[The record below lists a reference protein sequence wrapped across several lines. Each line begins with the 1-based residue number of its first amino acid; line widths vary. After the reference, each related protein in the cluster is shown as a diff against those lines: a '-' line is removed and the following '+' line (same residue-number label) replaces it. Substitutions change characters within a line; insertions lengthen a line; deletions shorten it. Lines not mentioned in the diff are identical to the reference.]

1 MHIESL
7 HIRRQ
12 VIPPYRGALLVAE
25 PFLDEGCFRRS
36 VICLAEY
43 SEKGAVG
50 FVLNSPTRYF
60 LNELLVGAGSLPSIP
75 VYCGG
80 PVGTDHLF
88 FLHDIAAL
96 PGAVEITEGLFA
108 NGDFDMLLDE
118 ESQARQTMVSNLE
131 STGALS
137 GLGVDTQGFLNA
149 LFEGMEYEIAS
160 VEVDDEAKTA
170 TATVELTCK
179 SLTDVAT
186 RAQELLNQRAADAG
200 ETAISPEETLAW
212 MGECLMQAAREDAP
226 ESVELELDCSSD
238 DEGTWSADDS
248 VAAAVAGALLG

>member
-1 MHIESL
+1 MRMNRPVAHAAGI
-7 HIRRQ
+7 
-12 VIPPYRGALLVAE
+12 GALACALA
-25 PFLDEGCFRRS
+25 LGGC
-36 VICLAEY
+36 
-43 SEKGAVG
+43 
-50 FVLNSPTRYF
+50 
-60 LNELLVGAGSLPSIP
+60 
-75 VYCGG
+75 
-80 PVGTDHLF
+80 
-88 FLHDIAAL
+88 
-96 PGAVEITEGLFA
+96 GLFGPSPEQIVRDGLA
-108 NGDFDMLLDE
+108 SDLDMLLDE

-137 GLGVDTQGFLNA
+137 GLGVDTQGFLDT
-149 LFEGMEYEIAS
+149 LLEGMEYEIAS

-212 MGECLMQAAREDAP
+212 MGECLMQAAQEDAP

>member
-1 MHIESL
+1 MRMNRPVAHAAGI
-7 HIRRQ
+7 
-12 VIPPYRGALLVAE
+12 GALACALA
-25 PFLDEGCFRRS
+25 LGGC
-36 VICLAEY
+36 
-43 SEKGAVG
+43 
-50 FVLNSPTRYF
+50 
-60 LNELLVGAGSLPSIP
+60 
-75 VYCGG
+75 
-80 PVGTDHLF
+80 
-88 FLHDIAAL
+88 
-96 PGAVEITEGLFA
+96 GLFGPSPEQIVRDGLA
-108 NGDFDMLLDE
+108 SDFDMLLDK

-137 GLGVDTQGFLNA
+137 GLGVDTQGFLDT
-149 LFEGMEYEIAS
+149 LLEGMEYEIAS

-212 MGECLMQAAREDAP
+212 MGECLMQAVQEDAP

>member
-1 MHIESL
+1 MHMRMNRPVAHAAGI
-7 HIRRQ
+7 
-12 VIPPYRGALLVAE
+12 GALACALA
-25 PFLDEGCFRRS
+25 LGGC
-36 VICLAEY
+36 
-43 SEKGAVG
+43 
-50 FVLNSPTRYF
+50 
-60 LNELLVGAGSLPSIP
+60 
-75 VYCGG
+75 
-80 PVGTDHLF
+80 
-88 FLHDIAAL
+88 
-96 PGAVEITEGLFA
+96 GLFGPSPEQIVRDGLA
-108 NGDFDMLLDE
+108 SDFDMLLDE

-149 LFEGMEYEIAS
+149 LLEGMEYEIAS

-248 VAAAVAGALLG
+248 VTAAVAGALLG

>member
-1 MHIESL
+1 MRMNRPVAHAAGI
-7 HIRRQ
+7 
-12 VIPPYRGALLVAE
+12 GALACALA
-25 PFLDEGCFRRS
+25 LGGC
-36 VICLAEY
+36 
-43 SEKGAVG
+43 
-50 FVLNSPTRYF
+50 
-60 LNELLVGAGSLPSIP
+60 
-75 VYCGG
+75 
-80 PVGTDHLF
+80 
-88 FLHDIAAL
+88 
-96 PGAVEITEGLFA
+96 GLFGPSPEQIVRDGLA
-108 NGDFDMLLDE
+108 SDFDMLLDE

-137 GLGVDTQGFLNA
+137 GLGVDTQGFLDT
-149 LFEGMEYEIAS
+149 LLEGMEYEIAS

-212 MGECLMQAAREDAP
+212 MGECLMQAAQEDAP

>member
-1 MHIESL
+1 MRMNRPVAHAAGI
-7 HIRRQ
+7 
-12 VIPPYRGALLVAE
+12 GALACALA
-25 PFLDEGCFRRS
+25 LGGC
-36 VICLAEY
+36 
-43 SEKGAVG
+43 
-50 FVLNSPTRYF
+50 
-60 LNELLVGAGSLPSIP
+60 
-75 VYCGG
+75 
-80 PVGTDHLF
+80 
-88 FLHDIAAL
+88 
-96 PGAVEITEGLFA
+96 GLFGPSPEQIVRDGLA
-108 NGDFDMLLDE
+108 SDFDMLLDE

-149 LFEGMEYEIAS
+149 LLEGMEYEIAS

-248 VAAAVAGALLG
+248 VTAAVAGALLG

>member
-1 MHIESL
+1 MRMNRPVAHAAGI
-7 HIRRQ
+7 
-12 VIPPYRGALLVAE
+12 GALACALA
-25 PFLDEGCFRRS
+25 LGGC
-36 VICLAEY
+36 
-43 SEKGAVG
+43 
-50 FVLNSPTRYF
+50 
-60 LNELLVGAGSLPSIP
+60 
-75 VYCGG
+75 
-80 PVGTDHLF
+80 
-88 FLHDIAAL
+88 
-96 PGAVEITEGLFA
+96 GLFGPSPEQIVRDGLA
-108 NGDFDMLLDE
+108 SDLDMLLDE

-137 GLGVDTQGFLNA
+137 GLGVDAQGFLDT
-149 LFEGMEYEIAS
+149 LLEGMEYEIAS

-212 MGECLMQAAREDAP
+212 MGECLMQAAQEDAP

>member
-1 MHIESL
+1 MRMNRPVAHAAGI
-7 HIRRQ
+7 
-12 VIPPYRGALLVAE
+12 GALACALA
-25 PFLDEGCFRRS
+25 LGGC
-36 VICLAEY
+36 
-43 SEKGAVG
+43 
-50 FVLNSPTRYF
+50 
-60 LNELLVGAGSLPSIP
+60 
-75 VYCGG
+75 
-80 PVGTDHLF
+80 
-88 FLHDIAAL
+88 
-96 PGAVEITEGLFA
+96 GLFGPSPEQIVRDGLA
-108 NGDFDMLLDE
+108 SDFDMLLDE

-137 GLGVDTQGFLNA
+137 GLGVDTQGFLDA

-248 VAAAVAGALLG
+248 VAAAVAGALL

>member
-1 MHIESL
+1 MRMNRPVAHAAGI
-7 HIRRQ
+7 
-12 VIPPYRGALLVAE
+12 GALACALA
-25 PFLDEGCFRRS
+25 LGGC
-36 VICLAEY
+36 
-43 SEKGAVG
+43 
-50 FVLNSPTRYF
+50 
-60 LNELLVGAGSLPSIP
+60 
-75 VYCGG
+75 
-80 PVGTDHLF
+80 
-88 FLHDIAAL
+88 
-96 PGAVEITEGLFA
+96 GLFGPSPEQIVRDGLA
-108 NGDFDMLLDE
+108 SDFDMLLDG

-137 GLGVDTQGFLNA
+137 GLGVDTQGFLNE
-149 LFEGMEYEIAS
+149 LFEGMEYEVAS

-170 TATVELTCK
+170 TATIELTCK

>member
-1 MHIESL
+1 MYMRMNRPVAHAAGI
-7 HIRRQ
+7 
-12 VIPPYRGALLVAE
+12 GALACALA
-25 PFLDEGCFRRS
+25 LGGC
-36 VICLAEY
+36 
-43 SEKGAVG
+43 
-50 FVLNSPTRYF
+50 
-60 LNELLVGAGSLPSIP
+60 
-75 VYCGG
+75 
-80 PVGTDHLF
+80 
-88 FLHDIAAL
+88 
-96 PGAVEITEGLFA
+96 GLFGPSPEQIVRDGLA
-108 NGDFDMLLDE
+108 SDFDMLLDE

-137 GLGVDTQGFLNA
+137 GLGVDTQGFLDA
-149 LFEGMEYEIAS
+149 LLEGMEYEIAS

>member
-1 MHIESL
+1 MRMNRPVAHAAGI
-7 HIRRQ
+7 
-12 VIPPYRGALLVAE
+12 GALACALA
-25 PFLDEGCFRRS
+25 LGGC
-36 VICLAEY
+36 
-43 SEKGAVG
+43 
-50 FVLNSPTRYF
+50 
-60 LNELLVGAGSLPSIP
+60 
-75 VYCGG
+75 
-80 PVGTDHLF
+80 
-88 FLHDIAAL
+88 
-96 PGAVEITEGLFA
+96 GLFGPSPEQIVRDGLA
-108 NGDFDMLLDE
+108 SDFDMLLDE

-149 LFEGMEYEIAS
+149 LFEGMEYEVAS

-212 MGECLMQAAREDAP
+212 MGECLMQAAQEDAP

>member
-1 MHIESL
+1 MRMNRPVAHAAGI
-7 HIRRQ
+7 
-12 VIPPYRGALLVAE
+12 GALACALA
-25 PFLDEGCFRRS
+25 LGGC
-36 VICLAEY
+36 
-43 SEKGAVG
+43 
-50 FVLNSPTRYF
+50 
-60 LNELLVGAGSLPSIP
+60 
-75 VYCGG
+75 
-80 PVGTDHLF
+80 
-88 FLHDIAAL
+88 
-96 PGAVEITEGLFA
+96 GLFGPSPEQIVRDGLA
-108 NGDFDMLLDE
+108 SDFDMLLDE

-149 LFEGMEYEIAS
+149 LLEGMEYEIAS

>member
-1 MHIESL
+1 MRMNRPVAHAAGI
-7 HIRRQ
+7 
-12 VIPPYRGALLVAE
+12 GALACALA
-25 PFLDEGCFRRS
+25 LGGC
-36 VICLAEY
+36 
-43 SEKGAVG
+43 
-50 FVLNSPTRYF
+50 
-60 LNELLVGAGSLPSIP
+60 
-75 VYCGG
+75 
-80 PVGTDHLF
+80 
-88 FLHDIAAL
+88 
-96 PGAVEITEGLFA
+96 GLFGPSPEQIVRDGLA
-108 NGDFDMLLDE
+108 SDFDMLLDE

-200 ETAISPEETLAW
+200 EAAISPEETLAW
-212 MGECLMQAAREDAP
+212 MGECLMQAAQEDAP

>member
-1 MHIESL
+1 MRMNRPVAHVAGI
-7 HIRRQ
+7 
-12 VIPPYRGALLVAE
+12 GALACALA
-25 PFLDEGCFRRS
+25 LGGC
-36 VICLAEY
+36 
-43 SEKGAVG
+43 
-50 FVLNSPTRYF
+50 
-60 LNELLVGAGSLPSIP
+60 
-75 VYCGG
+75 
-80 PVGTDHLF
+80 
-88 FLHDIAAL
+88 
-96 PGAVEITEGLFA
+96 GLFGPSPEQIVRDGLA
-108 NGDFDMLLDE
+108 SDFDMLLDK

-137 GLGVDTQGFLNA
+137 GLGVDTQGFLDT
-149 LFEGMEYEIAS
+149 LLEGMEYEIAS

-212 MGECLMQAAREDAP
+212 MGECLMQAAQEDAP

>member
-1 MHIESL
+1 MRMNRPVAHAAGI
-7 HIRRQ
+7 
-12 VIPPYRGALLVAE
+12 GALACALA
-25 PFLDEGCFRRS
+25 LGGC
-36 VICLAEY
+36 
-43 SEKGAVG
+43 
-50 FVLNSPTRYF
+50 
-60 LNELLVGAGSLPSIP
+60 
-75 VYCGG
+75 
-80 PVGTDHLF
+80 
-88 FLHDIAAL
+88 
-96 PGAVEITEGLFA
+96 GLFGPSPEQIVRDGLA
-108 NGDFDMLLDE
+108 SDFDMLLDK

-137 GLGVDTQGFLNA
+137 GLGVDTQGFLDT
-149 LFEGMEYEIAS
+149 LLEGMEYEIAS

-212 MGECLMQAAREDAP
+212 MGECLMQAAQEDAP

-248 VAAAVAGALLG
+248 VAAVVAGALLG

>member
-1 MHIESL
+1 MYMRMNRPVAHAAGI
-7 HIRRQ
+7 
-12 VIPPYRGALLVAE
+12 GALACALA
-25 PFLDEGCFRRS
+25 LGGC
-36 VICLAEY
+36 
-43 SEKGAVG
+43 
-50 FVLNSPTRYF
+50 
-60 LNELLVGAGSLPSIP
+60 
-75 VYCGG
+75 
-80 PVGTDHLF
+80 
-88 FLHDIAAL
+88 
-96 PGAVEITEGLFA
+96 GLFGPSPEQIVRDGLA
-108 NGDFDMLLDE
+108 SDFDMLLDE

-149 LFEGMEYEIAS
+149 LFEGMEYEVAS

-170 TATVELTCK
+170 TATIELTCK

-212 MGECLMQAAREDAP
+212 MGECLMQAAQEDAP

>member
-1 MHIESL
+1 MRMNRPVAHAAGI
-7 HIRRQ
+7 
-12 VIPPYRGALLVAE
+12 GALACALA
-25 PFLDEGCFRRS
+25 LGGC
-36 VICLAEY
+36 
-43 SEKGAVG
+43 
-50 FVLNSPTRYF
+50 
-60 LNELLVGAGSLPSIP
+60 
-75 VYCGG
+75 
-80 PVGTDHLF
+80 
-88 FLHDIAAL
+88 
-96 PGAVEITEGLFA
+96 GLFGPSPEQIVRDGLA
-108 NGDFDMLLDE
+108 SDFDMLLDE

-170 TATVELTCK
+170 TATIELTCK

-200 ETAISPEETLAW
+200 EAAISPEETLAW
-212 MGECLMQAAREDAP
+212 MGECLMQAAQEDAP

>member
-1 MHIESL
+1 MRMNRPVAHAAGI
-7 HIRRQ
+7 
-12 VIPPYRGALLVAE
+12 GALACALA
-25 PFLDEGCFRRS
+25 LGGC
-36 VICLAEY
+36 
-43 SEKGAVG
+43 
-50 FVLNSPTRYF
+50 
-60 LNELLVGAGSLPSIP
+60 
-75 VYCGG
+75 
-80 PVGTDHLF
+80 
-88 FLHDIAAL
+88 
-96 PGAVEITEGLFA
+96 GLFGPSPEQIVRDGLA
-108 NGDFDMLLDE
+108 SDLDMLLDE

-137 GLGVDTQGFLNA
+137 GLGVDTQGFLDT
-149 LFEGMEYEIAS
+149 LLEGMEYEIAS